1 MLKKTFLHIDGISS
15 NIELELWKR
24 GVLDWENFIYFY
36 ENKREDLYFLS
47 EKKLNRIYNE
57 ILFSIEK
64 LNSNDLNFFKNKLIS
79 KEHYR
84 LYNYGKVAFVD
95 IETTGLSKYIDEI
108 TMIGIYDGQRSNIY
122 ISGIN
127 LEDAYSHLEK
137 FDIIVSFNGKC
148 FDIPFIEAKIGKKID
163 KIHLDLRYLLKEFN
177 LSGGLKN
184 IEKKLGLKRAEEIED
199 IDGFEAVRLWKRYK
213 KGDLEALELL
223 KKYNEE
229 DIINLKFLIE
239 WYLDNKKKLIFND
252 ILIE

>member
-1 MLKKTFLHIDGISS
+1 
-15 NIELELWKR
+15 
-24 GVLDWENFIYFY
+24 
-36 ENKREDLYFLS
+36 
-47 EKKLNRIYNE
+47 
-57 ILFSIEK
+57 
-64 LNSNDLNFFKNKLIS
+64 
-79 KEHYR
+79 
-84 LYNYGKVAFVD
+84 
-95 IETTGLSKYIDEI
+95 
-108 TMIGIYDGQRSNIY
+108 
-122 ISGIN
+122 
-127 LEDAYSHLEK
+127 
-137 FDIIVSFNGKC
+137 
-148 FDIPFIEAKIGKKID
+148 
-163 KIHLDLRYLLKEFN
+163 